1 MLFAEYYE
9 IIKAI
14 HIVAVISWMAGML
27 YLPRIFVYH
36 SMVNASSETYQIFK
50 IMERRLMTFI
60 MNPAI
65 IVVYITGV
73 INASVYGIEALGIW
87 FHIKMGAVL
96 ILTLMHGLFAVW
108 RKAFAKNQNVFSS
121 TFYRVINEVPTVM
134 MIIAVF
140 MVVLKPY

>member
-14 HIVAVISWMAGML
+14 HIIAVISWMAGML

-36 SMVNASSETYQIFK
+36 SMVEATSETSQMFK
-50 IMERRLMTFI
+50 IMERRLMKFI
-60 MNPAI
+60 MNPAMI
-65 IVVYITGV
+65 AVYITGL
-73 INASVYGIEALGIW
+73 INASVYGIAALGIW
-87 FHIKMGAVL
+87 FYIKMGAVL
-96 ILTLMHGLFAVW
+96 ILTLMHGLFSLW

-121 TFYRVINEVPTVM
+121 TFYRVINEVPTAM